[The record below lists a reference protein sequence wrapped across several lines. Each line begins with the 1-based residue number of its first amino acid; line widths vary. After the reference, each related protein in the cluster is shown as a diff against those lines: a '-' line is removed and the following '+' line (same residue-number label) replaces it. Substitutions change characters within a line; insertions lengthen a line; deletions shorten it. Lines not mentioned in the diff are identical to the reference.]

1 FTRILKGIFHQR
13 IDYPDP
19 VTRENLMAVGKS
31 TMPIIMENRQKQIS
45 IDQRSL
51 RRAMS
56 RIMKYLCCSDKVISL
71 LFVDDREIREIN
83 RRYLNRDYPTNV
95 VSFSLTE
102 GEFGDI
108 NPNILGDI
116 VISAET
122 AFNDAEESDIA
133 FNDELTFLMIH
144 GILHLLDYDHGNADQ
159 VKTQAMRKKERE
171 LFRMLKGYEIQ

>member
-1 FTRILKGIFHQR
+1 MDGQLDECGITLHDLSKITERFTRILNGIFHQR

-83 RRYLNRDYPTNV
+83 RRY
-95 VSFSLTE
+95 
-102 GEFGDI
+102 
-108 NPNILGDI
+108 
-116 VISAET
+116 
-122 AFNDAEESDIA
+122 
-133 FNDELTFLMIH
+133 
-144 GILHLLDYDHGNADQ
+144 
-159 VKTQAMRKKERE
+159 
-171 LFRMLKGYEIQ
+171 